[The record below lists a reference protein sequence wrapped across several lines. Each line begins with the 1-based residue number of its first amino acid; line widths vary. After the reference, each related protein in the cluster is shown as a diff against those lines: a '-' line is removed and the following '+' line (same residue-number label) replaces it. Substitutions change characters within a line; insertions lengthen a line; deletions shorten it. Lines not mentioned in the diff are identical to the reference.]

1 MKILT
6 IDDSLTARMIIKRTF
21 ESEGHEILE
30 APDGAVGL
38 SMLEEQAAIDVVI
51 LDWNMPVMNGL
62 DCLVGIRKNPDFK
75 NVKVIMC
82 TTEAEK
88 SQVMTA
94 IKAGANGYVLKPV
107 DPEKLKLAVTKACG
121 ANV

>member
-30 APDGAVGL
+30 APDGSVGL
-38 SMLEEQAAIDVVI
+38 SVLQEQSPVDVVI

-62 DCLVGIRKNPDFK
+62 ECLTEMRKNADFK

-107 DPEKLKLAVTKACG
+107 DPDKLKQAVAKACG